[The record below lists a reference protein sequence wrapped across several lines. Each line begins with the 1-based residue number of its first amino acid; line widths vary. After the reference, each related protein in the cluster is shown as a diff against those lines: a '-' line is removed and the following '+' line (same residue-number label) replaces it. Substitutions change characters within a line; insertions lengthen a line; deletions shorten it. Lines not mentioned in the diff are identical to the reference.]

1 MNRKT
6 KIDDSQSNHRRK
18 HYDNTQHDMDW
29 YFWRWIGLSF
39 ILALLILVSLFLFG
53 K

>member
-18 HYDNTQHDMDW
+18 HYDNTSIIISNCD
-29 YFWRWIGLSF
+29 FLWRKWNNPE
-39 ILALLILVSLFLFG
+39 
-53 K
+53 